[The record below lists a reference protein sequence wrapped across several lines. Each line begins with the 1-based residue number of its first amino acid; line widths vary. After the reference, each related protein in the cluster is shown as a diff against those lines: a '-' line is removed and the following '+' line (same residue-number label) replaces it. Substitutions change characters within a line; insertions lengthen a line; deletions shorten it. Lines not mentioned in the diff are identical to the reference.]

1 MIIFFAACSNRTGI
15 PNDIIPPD
23 SMGRIMKDVILADE
37 YSTNYLSKDS
47 LQKDKMLAN
56 EQLLDGVFKIHRI
69 SRQDF
74 QTSLKF
80 YESRPDLNKKIFDSL
95 SAWSNRHKT
104 DVYLPKNVI
113 LPGKAIAK

>member
-1 MIIFFAACSNRTGI
+1 MVVFFAACSDRTGI
-15 PNDIIPPD
+15 PKDIIPTD
-23 SMGRIMKDVILADE
+23 SMVKIMKDVIMADD
-37 YSTNYLSKDS
+37 YSNNYIAKDS
-47 LQKDKMLAN
+47 LQKDKMLAS
-56 EQLLDGVFKIHRI
+56 EHLLDGVFKIHHI

-95 SAWSNRHKT
+95 SAYANRHKT
-104 DVYLPKNVI
+104 DIYLPKKIV